1 MQQFLAEF
9 WLITMFKQ
17 LLSAGQEVNHR
28 FFFFFFFK
36 GALYKEITSIKLTI
50 QPIFQSI
57 SFLFQILLESSFSR
71 KMELH
76 LWTIEPMIS

>member
-17 LLSAGQEVNHR
+17 LLIAGQEVNHR
-28 FFFFFFFK
+28 FFFFFYK

-50 QPIFQSI
+50 QPIFESI
-57 SFLFQILLESSFSR
+57 SFLFQILLVSSFSR